1 MNKKYPHGYLPKIS
15 YWMNQ
20 WEDAAKEVNEE
31 RMKYCES
38 KLFYFMSNQVTAM
51 KVDRDVYSK

>member
-1 MNKKYPHGYLPKIS
+1 MNSKYPHGYLPKIS
-15 YWMNQ
+15 YWMKQ

-38 KLFYFMSNQVTAM
+38 KLFHFMSNQVTVM
-51 KVDRDVYSK
+51 KIDRDVYSK

>member
-1 MNKKYPHGYLPKIS
+1 
-15 YWMNQ
+15 MNQ